1 MEYFISD
8 LHLFHENCL
17 RFDNRPFKNIEEM
30 HNTIIKNWNEKVTN
44 GDTVYILGDISMRG
58 TNLELIKLVSTL
70 KGHKVLVKGNHDQ
83 VKDYRY
89 QQLFQEIVDYKE
101 AQTTLPKENDPTRN
115 ISVNVVLSHYPILM
129 WKNQHCSYVHL
140 YGHVHN
146 SIEEVI
152 FQDAIARINRGDF
165 VNDGHP
171 RREGDNPLRAY
182 NVGCMMPWMNYCP
195 KSLEEI
201 ISGYES
207 LKSDNYRS

>member
-17 RFDNRPFKNIEEM
+17 KFDKRPFKDIEVM
-30 HNTIIKNWNEKVTN
+30 HDIIIKNWNEKVTN
-44 GDTVYILGDISMRG
+44 NDTVYILGDISMRG
-58 TNLELIKLVSTL
+58 TSIELIKLVSTL

-101 AQTTLPKENDPTRN
+101 AQTTLPKENDPTRRV
-115 ISVNVVLSHYPILM
+115 SVNVVLSHYPILM
-129 WKNQHCSYVHL
+129 WNKQHYGYVHL

-146 SIEEVI
+146 SIEETIV
-152 FQDAIARINRGDF
+152 QDAIARINLGDF

-171 RREGDNPLRAY
+171 RREGDKPVRAY
-182 NVGCMMPWMNYCP
+182 NVGCMMPWMHYCP

-201 ISGYES
+201 VIGYEFT
-207 LKSDNYRS
+207 KSINYRS